1 MHDKSFTLLNSC
13 QLPAYEAIIS
23 SVHNEEGRLFF
34 IHRHGG
40 RSKTFLWNTIISQI
54 RAKSKIVLPVAS
66 SGIATLLLPNGRTAH
81 SRFYIPLDVTPES
94 RCDIKQGIQL
104 EDLLKKTCL
113 IIWDEAPMENKYCF
127 EALDKSLRGINLDR
141 YENSCDSPFGGLIT
155 VYGGDFRQILPVI
168 PKGTRDH
175 IVDAPLYSSNLW
187 PYFSIYELK
196 ENMRLNCG
204 RVMGSEAERFA
215 TIDKWLLQIGDGSV
229 YDDKKMELMNLSLDI
244 SIAPS
249 HNQVESIVDAVDP
262 SLLQKYNDL
271 TYLKERAILTP
282 KMKWFMI

>member
-1 MHDKSFTLLNSC
+1 MHYR
-13 QLPAYEAIIS
+13 QPAL
-23 SVHNEEGRLFF
+23 GRLPL
-34 IHRHGG
+34 HLQGQ
-40 RSKTFLWNTIISQI
+40 NTIIFDELR
-54 RAKSKIVLPVAS
+54 RAESKLNRPDIEKTKFTEWFKANKEYPDARDLTYYDFP
-66 SGIATLLLPNGRTAH
+66 TLTAH